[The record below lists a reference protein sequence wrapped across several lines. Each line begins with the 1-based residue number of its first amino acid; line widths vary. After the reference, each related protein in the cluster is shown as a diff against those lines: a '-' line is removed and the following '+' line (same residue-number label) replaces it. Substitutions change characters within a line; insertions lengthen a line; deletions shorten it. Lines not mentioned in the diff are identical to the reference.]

1 MLSPI
6 MGFEVT
12 KPLVKEMLEED
23 SSLQTIA
30 NQYTLDEI
38 WEMLEDKASITSE
51 DMLFESLMD
60 VMYATRPKGWL
71 SQLYVICKSRR
82 RAIAVRELIN

>member
-1 MLSPI
+1 

-71 SQLYVICKSRR
+71 
-82 RAIAVRELIN
+82 